1 MSNTNQTNGSL
12 RAASILIPRTVAGL
26 GLALALA
33 WVGGQVTG
41 VDMWTFVDTYSLLF
55 YVCVAGIGALLINPA
70 LRKLRED
77 SDTK

>member
-1 MSNTNQTNGSL
+1 MSDVNEANGRFNAVSV
-12 RAASILIPRTVAGL
+12 LIARTITAL

-41 VDMWTFVDTYSLLF
+41 VDMWTFVETYSLLF

-70 LRKLRED
+70 MRKLRD
-77 SDTK
+77 D